1 MENTYV
7 SISLIKDE
15 FINEEFA
22 LISEDV
28 NNNLLIFDIN
38 SACFVFKN
46 VGLKEHSFK
55 LKVGI
60 PYIFIG
66 NNKVVGCLV
75 THFHQDHIEAL
86 EEVVSYYEVE
96 INKESF
102 GKFKYET
109 IETPGHTFDSK
120 TFYFSK
126 DKIMFTGDFIF
137 KDGIGRTDLGGND
150 KDMINSINDFM
161 KYNDDIILYPGHGP
175 STTLGQEKN
184 NLLNYYK

>member
-1 MENTYV
+1 MKIKTIQVGDLDTNCYIVTKDKEC
-7 SISLIKDE
+7 LIIDPGDDFNK
-15 FINEEFA
+15 IQ
-22 LISEDV
+22 
-28 NNNLLIFDIN
+28 
-38 SACFVFKN
+38 
-46 VGLKEHSFK
+46 KE
-55 LKVGI
+55 I
-60 PYIFIG
+60 R

-86 EEVVSYYEVE
+86 EEVVSFYEVE

-102 GKFKYET
+102 GSFKYEI

-120 TFYFSK
+120 TFYFAE

-137 KDGIGRTDLGGND
+137 NSGLGRTDLGGND
-150 KDMINSINDFM
+150 KDMISSIKEFM
-161 KYNDDIILYPGHGP
+161 KYDDNITLYPGHGP